1 MARGLPLGLVVGMFG
16 VVFGALAAATPPVGA
31 VPAVVMSAITFA
43 GSAQFAAVSVL
54 AEGGQTLAAA
64 AAAVLLN
71 LRYVP
76 IGVSVAP
83 YLRGAWWR
91 RLFVAQ
97 LIVDESWA
105 VASRPG
111 GRYDIP
117 VLAGVGVVLW
127 LAWLGGTVLGVLG
140 GRALGDPAALGL
152 DAAFPA
158 LFLALLATHLRGR
171 RAMLAAAAGGL
182 LALALV
188 PFAAPGVPIV
198 AAGLAALLG
207 LRSSSEP
214 GP

>member
-1 MARGLPLGLVVGMFG
+1 MFG
-16 VVFGALAAATPPVGA
+16 VVFGALAAAMQPVGA
-31 VPAVVMSAITFA
+31 IPAVVMSAITFA

-83 YLRGAWWR
+83 YLLGAWWR
-91 RLFVAQ
+91 RLLVSQ

-127 LAWLGGTVLGVLG
+127 LAWVGGTVIGVIG

-158 LFLALLATHLRGR
+158 LFLALLAAHLRGR
-171 RAMLAAAAGGL
+171 RSMLAAAAGGL

-188 PFAAPGVPIV
+188 PFAPPGVPIV
-198 AAGLAALLG
+198 AAGFAALLG
-207 LRSSSEP
+207 LRSSPEP
-214 GP
+214 RA